1 MTLHFGYIEGISRID
16 TPYFANIAEQ
26 ENYFDSHEVVTIE
39 SSFYPPHYLNE
50 IKVDTDD
57 VDFTDKEQ
65 WPKLAEFQSNY
76 AKLLAD
82 NVFYPREEAIKQIIK
97 S

>member
-1 MTLHFGYIEGISRID
+1 MIYKDKEHIEDQIGLKLDWDRKDTSRSCSINATL
-16 TPYFANIAEQ
+16 N
-26 ENYFDSHEVVTIE
+26 
-39 SSFYPPHYLNE
+39 
-50 IKVDTDD
+50 D

-65 WPKLAEFQSNY
+65 WPKLAEFQSKY

-82 NVFYPREEAIKQIIK
+82 NIFYPREDNIKQIIK